1 MNNEEEEKKSEL
13 EINQELVSIF
23 RATFL
28 KMPDD
33 LRAREVLR
41 LLNIV
46 ENKPVI
52 VLEDH
57 SIGKV
62 LKFIDVQNL
71 IEYFWVDKRIRVD
84 KSFIYKVLKGQ
95 YANAYGYKIYYEFEG
110 EKHD

>member
-1 MNNEEEEKKSEL
+1 MNNEEKEKTEL
-13 EINQELVSIF
+13 EINQDLVTTF

-41 LLNIV
+41 LLNII

-71 IEYFWVDKRIRVD
+71 IEYFWVEKRIRVD

-95 YANAYGYKIYYEFEG
+95 YANAYGYRIYYEFEG
-110 EKHD
+110 EKND

>member
-1 MNNEEEEKKSEL
+1 MNNEEKEKTEL
-13 EINQELVSIF
+13 EINQDLVATF

-41 LLNIV
+41 LLNII

-71 IEYFWVDKRIRVD
+71 IEYFWVEKRIRVD

-95 YANAYGYKIYYEFEG
+95 YANAYGYRIYYEFEG
-110 EKHD
+110 EKND

>member
-1 MNNEEEEKKSEL
+1 MNNEEKEKTEL
-13 EINQELVSIF
+13 EINQDLVTTF

-41 LLNIV
+41 LLNIIK
-46 ENKPVI
+46 NKPVI

-95 YANAYGYKIYYEFEG
+95 YANAYGYKIYYEFEV
-110 EKHD
+110 EKND